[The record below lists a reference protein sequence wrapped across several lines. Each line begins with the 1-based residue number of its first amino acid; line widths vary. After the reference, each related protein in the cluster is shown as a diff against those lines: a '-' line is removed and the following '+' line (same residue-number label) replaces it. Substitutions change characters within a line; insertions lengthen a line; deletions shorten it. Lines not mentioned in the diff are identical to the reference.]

1 MGPIQTLIRY
11 ALSVAILLLAGTAA
25 AAETAVTPVPCP
37 AANNLAGADV
47 VARLMSRNAART
59 RDLLSFQAT
68 RDYQLHYTGFPSS
81 LAAEMQVK
89 VSYTAPGT
97 KQFTIESES
106 GSKLILSRVLHRL
119 LESEKESGSDEAN
132 RTAVALTTA
141 NYTFSLLGCAPGGGR
156 PRYVMQVE
164 PLHASKYLYRGTVWI
179 DATDFAVTRIEA
191 QPAKN
196 PSFWTKRTLIDH
208 EYQNVDGFYLP
219 ALNRTVTD
227 VRLGGKAVL
236 TIRYQD
242 YKLSAAENVAD
253 PR

>member
-1 MGPIQTLIRY
+1 MIRY
-11 ALSVAILLLAGTAA
+11 ALSVAILFFAWIA
-25 AAETAVTPVPCP
+25 AAETAAPPVPCP

-119 LESEKESGSDEAN
+119 LESERESGSDEAN
-132 RTAVALTTA
+132 RAAVALTTA
-141 NYTFSLLGCAPGGGR
+141 NYTFSLLGCAPGDGP

-164 PLHASKYLYRGTVWI
+164 PLHASKYLYRGRVWI
-179 DATDFAVTRIEA
+179 DATDFAVTRIEV

-196 PSFWTKRTLIDH
+196 PSFWTKRTVIDH
-208 EYQNVDGFYLP
+208 EYQKVEGFYLP

>member
-1 MGPIQTLIRY
+1 
-11 ALSVAILLLAGTAA
+11 
-25 AAETAVTPVPCP
+25 
-37 AANNLAGADV
+37 
-47 VARLMSRNAART
+47 MSRNAART

-97 KQFTIESES
+97 KEFTIESES

-119 LESEKESGSDEAN
+119 LESEKESGSDAAN
-132 RTAVALTTA
+132 RAAVALTTA
-141 NYTFSLLGCAPGGGR
+141 NYTFSLLGCAPGDG
-156 PRYVMQVE
+156 PPLYVMQVA
-164 PLHASKYLYRGTVWI
+164 PLRGNKYLYRGTVWI
-179 DATDFAVTRIEA
+179 DATDYAVTRIEA

-196 PSFWTKRTLIDH
+196 PSFWTKRSVIDH
-208 EYQNVDGFYLP
+208 EYKKVGGFYLP

-227 VRLGGKAVL
+227 VRLGGQAVL

-242 YKLSAAENVAD
+242 YKVSAAENVAD

>member
-1 MGPIQTLIRY
+1 MT
-11 ALSVAILLLAGTAA
+11 
-25 AAETAVTPVPCP
+25 
-37 AANNLAGADV
+37 
-47 VARLMSRNAART
+47 SRNADRARN
-59 RDLLSFQAT
+59 LLSFQAT
-68 RDYQLHYTGFPSS
+68 RDYQLHYTGFPSP
-81 LAAEMQVK
+81 LTAEMQVK

-97 KQFTIESES
+97 KEFTIESES
-106 GSKLILSRVLHRL
+106 GSKLIINRVFHRL

-132 RTAVALTTA
+132 RAAVALTTA
-141 NYTFSLLGCAPGGGR
+141 NYSFSLLGCAPGDGR
-156 PRYVMQVE
+156 PLYVMRVE
-164 PLHASKYLYRGTVWI
+164 PLRDTKYLYRGTVWI

-196 PSFWTKRTLIDH
+196 PSFWTKRTVIDH
-208 EYQNVDGFYLP
+208 EYQKVGGFYLP

-227 VRLGGKAVL
+227 VRLGGNAVL

>member
-1 MGPIQTLIRY
+1 
-11 ALSVAILLLAGTAA
+11 
-25 AAETAVTPVPCP
+25 
-37 AANNLAGADV
+37 
-47 VARLMSRNAART
+47 MSRNAART

-68 RDYQLHYTGFPSS
+68 RDYQLHYTGFPSP

-97 KQFTIESES
+97 KEFTIESES

-141 NYTFSLLGCAPGGGR
+141 NYTFSLLGCAPGDGR
-156 PRYVMQVE
+156 ARYVMQVE

-227 VRLGGKAVL
+227 VRLGGQAVL

>member
-1 MGPIQTLIRY
+1 MIRY

-25 AAETAVTPVPCP
+25 AAETAAAPCP
-37 AANNLAGADV
+37 AANNLAVADV
-47 VARLMSRNAART
+47 VARLMSRNIART

-81 LAAEMQVK
+81 LAAQMQVK

-106 GSKLILSRVLHRL
+106 GSKLILNRVFHRL

-132 RTAVALTTA
+132 RAAVALTTA
-141 NYTFSLLGCAPGGGR
+141 NYTFSLLGCAPGDG
-156 PRYVMQVE
+156 PPLYVMQVA
-164 PLHASKYLYRGTVWI
+164 PLRDNKYLYRGTVWI

-196 PSFWTKRTLIDH
+196 PSFWIKRTVINH
-208 EYQNVDGFYLP
+208 EYQKVDGFYLP

-227 VRLGGKAVL
+227 VRLGGQAVL